1 MDGALYGHRSRPAWL
16 GCISSTTTLKDETM
30 DQHKKIWAQVPPLP
44 KDMLAKLVGQYESAG
59 LEGIWT
65 PQTYGAPFLTLSAA
79 AMASDKLKLGTGIAL
94 AFARS
99 PLETALNIIDL
110 DYISGGRAV
119 LGLGSSAKSLI
130 DAFGME
136 YGKPLAHMREVLGL
150 IRTIVEKGHS
160 GELGVLE
167 GEYHRLDL
175 SHFRN
180 TRPAL
185 RTSIPIYLPAIFE
198 KAVEQA
204 GELADGLLAHPLLCE
219 KWIEDQLDRN
229 LKAGLEKGGRQRAD
243 IDVNL
248 MVFVAINDDK
258 RQAIEDTRTNIAFY
272 SQSPQYLRYFE
283 AIGFG
288 SEAKAIQDAFA
299 RNDFAAMNA
308 ACSDEMVEAIA
319 LVGPADVVRKRM
331 AVRAAHADSI
341 TPVVPQ
347 FGLSAEQTE
356 FYGRNIAEVFYG

>member
-1 MDGALYGHRSRPAWL
+1 MN
-16 GCISSTTTLKDETM
+16 
-30 DQHKKIWAQVPPLP
+30 QHKKIWAQVPPLP
-44 KDMLAKLVGQYESAG
+44 KDMLAKVVGDYQSAG

-65 PQTYGAPFLTLSAA
+65 PQTYGAPFINLAAA
-79 AMASDKLKLGTGIAL
+79 AMVSDTLKLGTGIAL

-110 DYISGGRAV
+110 DRISDGRAV

-150 IRTIVEKGHS
+150 VRAIVEKAHT
-160 GELGVLE
+160 GELGILE

-175 SHFRN
+175 SHFRTILPPVR
-180 TRPAL
+180 TR
-185 RTSIPIYLPAIFE
+185 IPIYLPAIFE
-198 KAVEQA
+198 KAVAQA

-219 KWIEDQLDRN
+219 KWIDDQLDTN
-229 LKAGLEKGGRQRAD
+229 LKAGLDKAGRQRED

-248 MVFVAINDDK
+248 MVFVAINSDK
-258 RQAIEDTRTNIAFY
+258 QQAIEDTRTNIAFY

-288 SEAKAIQDAFA
+288 KEAQAIQEAFA

-308 ACSDEMVEAIA
+308 ACSDAMVETIA
-319 LVGPADVVRKRM
+319 LVGPVDEVRKRM
-331 AVRAAHADSI
+331 ASRAARADSI

-347 FGLSAEQTE
+347 FGLTPEQTA
-356 FYGRNIAEVFYG
+356 FYSRNIAEAFYG